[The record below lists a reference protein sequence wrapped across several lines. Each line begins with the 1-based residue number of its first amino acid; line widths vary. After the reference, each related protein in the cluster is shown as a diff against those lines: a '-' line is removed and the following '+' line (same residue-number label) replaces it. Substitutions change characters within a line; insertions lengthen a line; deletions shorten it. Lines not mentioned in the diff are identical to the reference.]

1 MTISVTISVC
11 RVTYTSRYVLLKVKL
26 NQVYSFCGVMDV
38 SVSEFPNA
46 QNGKG
51 NPSAHM
57 LKGPQV
63 PSST

>member
-1 MTISVTISVC
+1 MTISVTISVYIQIC
-11 RVTYTSRYVLLKVKL
+11 AFKSEIKSSLFVLWCDGCLSL
-26 NQVYSFCGVMDV
+26 C
-38 SVSEFPNA
+38 EFPNA

-57 LKGPQV
+57 LKGQV